1 MCDVPEW
8 VTIAEAAKLTMF
20 SPEFIK
26 KSLQRGDLRA
36 YRPTGTTRGNRRI
49 RRADLDAFMAGSAY
63 EPLMAQ
69 QARRTTPMTVLRRA
83 A

>member
-8 VTIAEAAKLTMF
+8 LTIAEAAKLTMF

-26 KSLQRGDLRA
+26 KRLQHGDLRA

-49 RRADLDAFMAGSAY
+49 RRADLEAFMAGTAY
-63 EPLMAQ
+63 EPLMVQ
-69 QARRTTPMTVLRRA
+69 QARKNPMIVLRRA